1 MNIFLSI
8 TSTVDTQ
15 LHCGTSGFLAA
26 AKKETHDS
34 DFQFGGYMPST
45 IASSRPSAKRSVRF
59 SRDNNLIR
67 YHRII
72 TVAVSLPISMC
83 SRELNVC
90 CLVLLKTRAVECLI
104 FFIVLI
110 ILTRQ
115 LTHQFDR
122 SVYVVRSICK

>member
-1 MNIFLSI
+1 MNIFLLI
-8 TSTVDTQ
+8 TLTVDTQ

-59 SRDNNLIR
+59 SRDNNLTC
-67 YHRII
+67 YHHGII
-72 TVAVSLPISMC
+72 TVAVSLPISTC

-90 CLVLLKTRAVECLI
+90 CLVLLKTIAVEWLI
-104 FFIVLI
+104 FL
-110 ILTRQ
+110 
-115 LTHQFDR
+115 
-122 SVYVVRSICK
+122 SY